1 MSDSDAPSE
10 EEWLISD
17 RPLQGAYALE
27 TGVFQIGRTS
37 MDGITVKRGYIDTS
51 KGQIHYAAAGQGK
64 PVIFLHQTPRS
75 WDEYRDVLPIVGRDY
90 WAIAMDTIGFGD
102 SYRPTEKASI
112 ELYARGV
119 ITFMDAMAVECASLV
134 GHHTGGVIAVELAAS
149 YPERVEKLVLSSTPY
164 VDAEDRQR
172 RKTRPPIDEVETK
185 EDGSHLT
192 ELWQRRMSFYPKN
205 RPGLLTRFVLDA
217 LKVWDR
223 VEEGHRAVNNY
234 RMEEKVHLIKAP
246 TLVLAGT
253 DDPFSYPRM
262 KSLAESIQGSKTTEI
277 NGGMVPLVDQMPEA
291 FAKAVL
297 DFLDR
302 G

>member
-1 MSDSDAPSE
+1 
-10 EEWLISD
+10 
-17 RPLQGAYALE
+17 
-27 TGVFQIGRTS
+27 
-37 MDGITVKRGYIDTS
+37 MDEITVKRGYIDTS
-51 KGQIHYAAAGQGK
+51 KGQIHYAAAGQEK

-75 WDEYRDVLPIVGRDY
+75 WDEYRDVLPIIGKKYR
-90 WAIAMDTIGFGD
+90 AIAMDTIGFGD
-102 SYRPTEKASI
+102 SCRPAEEASI
-112 ELYARGV
+112 EFYARGV
-119 ITFMDAMAVECASLV
+119 IAFLDALGVERASLV
-134 GHHTGGVIAVELAAS
+134 GHHTGGVIAVEVAAS
-149 YPERVEKLVLSSTPY
+149 YPERVDKLVLSSTPY
-164 VDAEDRQR
+164 VDAEDRER
-172 RKTRPPIDEVETK
+172 RKTRQPIDEVETK

-192 ELWQRRMSFYPKN
+192 ELWQRRMPFYPKE
-205 RPGLLTRFVLDA
+205 RPDLLTRFVLDA

-262 KSLAESIQGSKTTEI
+262 KPLAEKIKGSKTTEI
-277 NGGMVPLVDQMPEA
+277 KGGMVPMVDQMPEA
-291 FAKAVL
+291 FAKVVL